1 MASNVD
7 RTCGG
12 KMPYAPPLTFDEA
25 MAWTG
30 TTRNVLYSMAKKGL
44 VGRKV
49 GRKWYFSQ
57 AELLRT
63 FKGEGPLGSDK
74 GSAE

>member
-1 MASNVD
+1 MD

-12 KMPYAPPLTFDEA
+12 KMPFTPPLTFEEA

-30 TTRNVLYSMAKKGL
+30 VKRSTLYTLAAQGV

-49 GRKWYFSQ
+49 GHKWYFSQ
-57 AELLRT
+57 AELLRVFT
-63 FKGEGPLGSDK
+63 GQGTDEGGD
-74 GSAE
+74 AN

>member
-1 MASNVD
+1 
-7 RTCGG
+7 
-12 KMPYAPPLTFDEA
+12 MPYTPPLTFEEA
-25 MAWTG
+25 LVWTG
-30 TTRNVLYSMAKKGL
+30 TTRNVLYSMAKRGL

-63 FKGEGPLGSDK
+63 FKGEGPLAASKESD
-74 GSAE
+74 E